1 MSFKTLLLT
10 GLLSVGLVLVG
21 CSKKEESTSQSKPI
35 QPDEQ
40 IDKVDPSADLQ
51 AAREAYVDNE
61 KPSKVEG
68 HDFDAHQ
75 KTAEQIERE
84 MRKYHIPPKEDE
96 QNDMS
101 SMLNAAAAD
110 AQKQA
115 DQNK

>member
-40 IDKVDPSADLQ
+40 IDNVDPSADLQ
-51 AAREAYVDNE
+51 AAREAYVDKE
-61 KPSKVEG
+61 KPAKVEG

-75 KTAEQIERE
+75 KTAEQN
-84 MRKYHIPPKEDE
+84 PPKEDE

>member
-51 AAREAYVDNE
+51 ARVKLMSIMKNLQKLRATILMHIKKLQN
-61 KPSKVEG
+61 KI
-68 HDFDAHQ
+68 HQ
-75 KTAEQIERE
+75 KRTSKMIC
-84 MRKYHIPPKEDE
+84 
-96 QNDMS
+96 
-101 SMLNAAAAD
+101 LLC
-110 AQKQA
+110 
-115 DQNK
+115 

>member
-75 KTAEQIERE
+75 KTAEQN
-84 MRKYHIPPKEDE
+84 PPKED
-96 QNDMS
+96 DMS
-101 SMLNAAAAD
+101 SMLNSAAAD

>member
-61 KPSKVEG
+61 KPSKVESTILM
-68 HDFDAHQ
+68 HIKKLQNKIHQ
-75 KTAEQIERE
+75 KRTSQMIC
-84 MRKYHIPPKEDE
+84 
-96 QNDMS
+96 
-101 SMLNAAAAD
+101 LLC
-110 AQKQA
+110 
-115 DQNK
+115 